1 MSINKI
7 EKTIAQKPNII
18 SSNSFSYLLI
28 IFFNKIIK
36 EITSKIFRTLGNEAS
51 VSVLK
56 YKFTNKEKKKRVK
69 IIKIFSF
76 VKEKFLFI
84 NKSAQKII
92 NINRKVKFINKFP
105 IIILIGNK
113 QSRIIN
119 DFSKKVVLL

>member
-56 YKFTNKEKKKRVK
+56 YKFTNKEKKKELK
-69 IIKIFSF
+69 
-76 VKEKFLFI
+76 L
-84 NKSAQKII
+84 
-92 NINRKVKFINKFP
+92 
-105 IIILIGNK
+105 
-113 QSRIIN
+113 
-119 DFSKKVVLL
+119 

>member
-7 EKTIAQKPNII
+7 EKTTAQKPNII

-28 IFFNKIIK
+28 ICFNKRIK

-56 YKFTNKEKKKRVK
+56 YKFTNKEKKKKNK

-76 VKEKFLFI
+76 VKKKFLFI
-84 NKSAQKII
+84 NKSTQKII
-92 NINRKVKFINKFP
+92 NINRNIKFINKFP
-105 IIILIGNK
+105 IIILIVINIYN
-113 QSRIIN
+113 IIIYL
-119 DFSKKVVLL
+119 SYKVVFL